1 MTKMPSLIMLAGLL
15 LLGCPTSLVAA
26 EEYAVSPDGS
36 PYSIQEAMD
45 RAGPG
50 DTVSLADGVYTTPI
64 VTTKDGEE
72 RNPITIRGGA
82 GAIISG
88 AKDDKVV
95 TVLHS
100 WVHLEGFT
108 VDGEMSSDDK
118 RDSYVGKGVYV
129 WGQGDPK
136 AVSFSGGEALASIIG
151 FSMRG
156 LTVQNCG

>member
-1 MTKMPSLIMLAGLL
+1 MPSLVLLVGLF
-15 LLGCPTSLVAA
+15 LLGYPTSSVKA

-36 PYSIQEAMD
+36 PYSIQKAMD
-45 RAGPG
+45 LAGPG
-50 DTVSLADGVYTTPI
+50 DTVTLADGVYTTPI
-64 VTTKDGEE
+64 VTARGGEE
-72 RNPITIRGGA
+72 GDPITIKGGP

-88 AKDDKVV
+88 EQDDKVV

-108 VDGEMSSDDK
+108 VDGEISSSDS
-118 RDSYVGKGVYV
+118 RDSYVDKCVYV
-129 WGQGDPK
+129 WGQGDPE